1 MIDMPTDMMT
11 SSSIPYLDLPSPV
24 AGGFQGD
31 APIEGGG
38 GGGGVDYLVGA
49 NRWELA
55 SDGRAIQSN
64 GYVLIDY
71 DGDHHY
77 DQAWYADRGGVWRT
91 STGGGVWTVDGGP
104 VDQLMD
110 LWERGFVL

>member
-1 MIDMPTDMMT
+1 MIDVPTEMMT
-11 SSSIPYLDLPSPV
+11 SASNPYLDFPSPV

-38 GGGGVDYLVGA
+38 GGDGGVDYLVGQ
-49 NRWELA
+49 NQWDLA
-55 SDGRAIQSN
+55 RDHRAIQSN

-77 DQAWYADRGGVWRT
+77 DQAWYLMVASGTQAPAAVIGLWMMAQRT
-91 STGGGVWTVDGGP
+91 NY
-104 VDQLMD
+104 
-110 LWERGFVL
+110 